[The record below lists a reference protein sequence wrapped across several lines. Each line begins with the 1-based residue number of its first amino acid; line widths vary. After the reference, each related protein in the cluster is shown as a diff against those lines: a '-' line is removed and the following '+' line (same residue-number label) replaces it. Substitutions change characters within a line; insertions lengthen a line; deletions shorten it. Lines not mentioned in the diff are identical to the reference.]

1 MRTRLRPLQ
10 SPEELARLYAAPHQH
25 ERWTDH
31 RIRVDV
37 SATLAYHLL
46 EPGNLVVDLSCGD
59 AAIAQR
65 LAAAKGARLLLGD
78 FAPGY
83 ELTGPIEQTLQK
95 VGLEQA
101 DLWIL
106 SETLE
111 HLDDPDAV
119 LREIRLRT
127 KRLLLSTPEGE
138 TDASN
143 PEHLHGWDSEAMGE
157 MLAAAD
163 FKPMIHTLLDLRP
176 AGFLYAF
183 QIWCAE

>member
-1 MRTRLRPLQ
+1 MP
-10 SPEELARLYAAPHQH
+10 SAEELGKLYATPHQH

-65 LAAAKGARLLLGD
+65 LAAARGARLILGD

-83 ELTGPIEQTLQK
+83 EHTGPIEETLQK
-95 VGLEQA
+95 VGLAQA

-119 LREIRLRT
+119 LREIRLRS
-127 KRLLLSTPEGE
+127 KRLLLSTPDGE
-138 TDASN
+138 ADDSN
-143 PEHLHGWDSEAMGE
+143 PEHIWAWDSEEVGR
-157 MLAAAD
+157 MLVTAG
-163 FKPMIHTLLDLRP
+163 FEPLIHTRLDLRP
-176 AGFLYAF
+176 AGFLYCF
-183 QIWCAE
+183 QIWAAS